1 LIAFPIAAF
10 GYLMT
15 WFWVVSIPMA
25 KVIFEILKLLFQK
38 PWAISITTDY
48 NKARSH
54 SVLLCTHQAFNASY
68 LKHNVWGMNIVFFNL
83 FPVVAVRVIMILVT
97 MIADIQHL
105 MPDMLQ
111 FALDLVC
118 AIPITFYIGL
128 AISSIAAQTNYMI
141 GALLNASFGSIT
153 ELTLYT
159 LAIRRGSLDALILYS
174 VTGGLLSDMLLLP
187 GMSMIF
193 GGIKFKEQKFNP
205 VAAGVGSILL
215 FIAIVGAFTP
225 TIFYHAFGVSKES
238 CNDCTLSFNAANGT
252 VGDLVCTG
260 CRFVQNDLLND
271 PLFMQGARYL
281 QYFSA
286 AVLPLAYFVGMF
298 FTFKT
303 HSHIFQEE
311 ESEHGEG
318 GGEHEGSPE
327 WPIWSSVILMLVSIA
342 MFGLL
347 AEDIVHV
354 VEGVLKTLGVTQSFL
369 GLTLIALTPAAT
381 ELASAIKFAL
391 AGQINLS
398 VEIGSASAIQ
408 ISLIQMPALTAI
420 STMLGATGKN
430 GEPFNLIFPLLAVFA
445 VMLAV
450 ITFNYISS
458 EGKTNYFVGA
468 SMVIIYLILVAS
480 FYFVPEDP
488 ESGGDGGHGSNST
501 APIAAHA
508 LSH

>member
-1 LIAFPIAAF
+1 
-10 GYLMT
+10 
-15 WFWVVSIPMA
+15 MA
-25 KVIFEILKLLFQK
+25 KVSFEIIKLLFQK

-83 FPVVAVRVIMILVT
+83 FPVVAVRVVLILVT
-97 MIADIQHL
+97 MIADLQHL

-187 GMSMIF
+187 GLSMIC

-238 CNDCTLSFNAANGT
+238 CNDCTLSFGHNGT

-271 PLFMQGARYL
+271 PLFMEGARYL

-303 HSHIFQEE
+303 HSHIFKEE
-311 ESEHGEG
+311 EEEHGE

-420 STMLGATGKN
+420 SSILGATGKN

-488 ESGGDGGHGSNST
+488 ETSDSAHGNST
-501 APIAAHA
+501 TPMAAPAAHA
-508 LSH
+508 MSKMFG